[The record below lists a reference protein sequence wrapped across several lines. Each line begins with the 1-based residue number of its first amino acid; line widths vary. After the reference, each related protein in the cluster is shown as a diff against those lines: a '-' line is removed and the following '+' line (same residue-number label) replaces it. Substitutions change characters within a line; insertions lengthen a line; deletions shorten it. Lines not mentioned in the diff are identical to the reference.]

1 MQVLNSW
8 QAGMQSHLAYIGFDF
23 GPGVLN
29 LVLQQG
35 VIHHLLQ
42 LIPDGVTKV
51 ARRPSICQVVVPA
64 GKHHCGEGE
73 QLVAVHK
80 ATVALTLRLQI
91 GCVCSS
97 SGGAFCRLMMSGS
110 EGLAFSNVVLSGAL
124 SQYMQVSDVG
134 MQGM

>member
-1 MQVLNSW
+1 MWLSGSGCNQKLPSAMPMQRLT
-8 QAGMQSHLAYIGFDF
+8 QCETGMQSHLAYVGFDF

-42 LIPDGVTKV
+42 LIPDGVTQV
-51 ARRPSICQVVVPA
+51 ARCPSICQVVVPA

-80 ATVALTLRLQI
+80 ATVAVTLRLQI
-91 GCVCSS
+91 GCVCGS
-97 SGGAFCRLMMSGS
+97 SGGNG
-110 EGLAFSNVVLSGAL
+110 V
-124 SQYMQVSDVG
+124 QIDDVWK
-134 MQGM
+134 